1 MQRERGTRNHTA
13 GAPPQ
18 PQGVRYPG
26 RQVAELCQSY
36 QNREQ
41 IRGPREFQFCVTRSA
56 LVENTRKIR
65 LMTFNAVQ
73 PVDGSVYG
81 SAIHEN
87 TESEVREAI
96 SRAKKVAKEFATLS
110 PQSTAA
116 LLRAIADSIE
126 GKREALVAS
135 ACAETGLPEG
145 RIGGEI
151 TRTTVQFKLFA
162 NLVETGRHLRVVI
175 DKADPNYSPAPRP
188 DIRRQNQPLGVVAIF
203 AASNFPLAFSVAGGD
218 AASALASGNPVVA
231 KGHPAHPHTCAIVE
245 SAVREALKKCA
256 LSEDIFSVVQGV
268 NPQITHWLASNPDI
282 QAIGFTGSEA
292 VGRILIT
299 ISSEREVP
307 IPVFAEMGSLNPVFV
322 TQGAITERSGDLAK
336 GLVDSALL
344 GSGQFCTKPGLVFV
358 PKSATGFLDEIA
370 AHLATLKVGPLLSA
384 SIAERYS
391 KAIAQIASSGAVKVL
406 AGQENAAGFGVTPT
420 LFITDWATAQKN
432 HELLEEHFGP
442 TSVIITADETEYVGI
457 AEKLQGQLTATIQ
470 GAASDKV
477 SALLSILAERA
488 GRVIWNGFPTGV
500 AVTEAM
506 QHGGPWP
513 SSSTHTTSVGI
524 DAIYRFMRPVAYQSF
539 AQDVLPPALQDSNP
553 WKVEQTIN

>member
-1 MQRERGTRNHTA
+1 
-13 GAPPQ
+13 
-18 PQGVRYPG
+18 
-26 RQVAELCQSY
+26 
-36 QNREQ
+36 
-41 IRGPREFQFCVTRSA
+41 
-56 LVENTRKIR
+56 
-65 LMTFNAVQ
+65 MTFNAVQ
-73 PVDGSVYG
+73 PIDGSVYG
-81 SAIHEN
+81 AAIHEN
-87 TESEVREAI
+87 TQSEVQEAI
-96 SRAKKVAKEFATLS
+96 SRAKKVAKDFASLS
-110 PQSTAA
+110 PKATAE
-116 LLRAIADSIE
+116 LLRSIADSIE
-126 GKREALVAS
+126 GKRESLIAS

-162 NLVETGRHLRVVI
+162 DLVETGRHLRVVI

-231 KGHPAHPHTCAIVE
+231 KGHPAHPHTCATVE
-245 SAVREALKKCA
+245 SAVKEALKKCN
-256 LSEDIFSVVQGV
+256 LSEDIFTVVQGV
-268 NPQITHWLASNPDI
+268 NPQITHWLAAHPDI

-292 VGRILIT
+292 VGRILIK

-307 IPVFAEMGSLNPVFV
+307 IPVFAEMGSLNPVFI
-322 TQGAITERSGDLAK
+322 TQGAITERSADLAK

-344 GSGQFCTKPGLVFV
+344 GSGQFCTKPGLIFV
-358 PKSATGFLDEIA
+358 PESASAFLDEIA

-391 KAIAQIASSGAVKVL
+391 NAITQIAASGAVKVL
-406 AGQENAAGFGVTPT
+406 SGQDNPSGFGVTPT

-442 TSVIITADETEYVGI
+442 TSVIITADETEYVSI
-457 AEKLQGQLTATIQ
+457 AEQLQGQLTATIQ
-470 GAASDKV
+470 GSASDQV
-477 SALLSILAERA
+477 ASLLSILSERA

-524 DAIYRFMRPVAYQSF
+524 DAIYRFMRPVSYQSF

-553 WKVEQTIN
+553 WKVEQRIN

>member
-1 MQRERGTRNHTA
+1 MTSNA
-13 GAPPQ
+13 
-18 PQGVRYPG
+18 
-26 RQVAELCQSY
+26 
-36 QNREQ
+36 
-41 IRGPREFQFCVTRSA
+41 VTF
-56 LVENTRKIR
+56 T
-65 LMTFNAVQ
+65 AVQ
-73 PVDGSVYG
+73 PIDGTPFG
-81 SAIHEN
+81 NPIHES
-87 TESEVREAI
+87 TQSEIHDAI
-96 SRAKKVAKEFATLS
+96 TRAQKVAHQFASLS
-110 PQSTAA
+110 PQENAQ
-116 LLRAIADSIE
+116 LLRAIADAIE
-126 GKREALVAS
+126 AKRAELLIS

-151 TRTTVQFKLFA
+151 TRTTVQFRLFA
-162 NLVETGRHLRVVI
+162 DLVETGRHLRVVI

-218 AASALASGNPVVA
+218 AASALAAGNTVVA
-231 KGHPAHPHTCAIVE
+231 KGHPAHPHTCATVE
-245 SAVREALKKCA
+245 SAVKEALRKCN

-268 NPQITHWLASNPDI
+268 NPQITHWLASNKDI

-292 VGRILIT
+292 VGRILIK
-299 ISSEREVP
+299 ISAEREVP

-322 TQGAITERSGDLAK
+322 TAAAIAERSTDLAK

-344 GSGQFCTKPGLVFV
+344 GSGQFCTKPGLVFL
-358 PKSATGFLDEIA
+358 PKNSPAFLDEIA

-384 SIAERYS
+384 SIADRYS
-391 KAIAQIASSGAVKVL
+391 KAIAQIAASGAVKVL
-406 AGQENAAGFGVTPT
+406 SGQENASGFGVTPT

-442 TSVIITADETEYVGI
+442 TSVIIAADETDYVPI
-457 AEKLQGQLTATIQ
+457 AEQLQGQLTATIQ

-477 SALLSILAERA
+477 ASLLSILSERA

-513 SSSTHTTSVGI
+513 SSSTHTTSVGV

-553 WKVEQTIN
+553 WKVEQRIN

>member
-1 MQRERGTRNHTA
+1 
-13 GAPPQ
+13 
-18 PQGVRYPG
+18 
-26 RQVAELCQSY
+26 
-36 QNREQ
+36 
-41 IRGPREFQFCVTRSA
+41 
-56 LVENTRKIR
+56 
-65 LMTFNAVQ
+65 MTFNAVQ
-73 PVDGSVYG
+73 PIDGSIYG

-96 SRAKKVAKEFATLS
+96 SRAKKVAKDFASLS

-188 DIRRQNQPLGVVAIF
+188 DIRRQNQPLGVIAIF

-245 SAVREALKKCA
+245 SAVKEALKKCA
-256 LSEDIFSVVQGV
+256 LSEDLFTVVQGV
-268 NPQITHWLASNPDI
+268 NPQPDI

-292 VGRILIT
+292 VGRILIK

-307 IPVFAEMGSLNPVFV
+307 IPVFAEMGSLNPVFI
-322 TQGAITERSGDLAK
+322 TQGAITERSAELAK

-406 AGQENAAGFGVTPT
+406 SGLENAAGFGVTPT
-420 LFITDWATAQKN
+420 LFITDWATAQKY

-442 TSVIITADETEYVGI
+442 TSVIITADETDYVAI

-470 GAASDKV
+470 GAASDNV

-488 GRVIWNGFPTGV
+488 GRLIWNGFPTGV

>member
-1 MQRERGTRNHTA
+1 
-13 GAPPQ
+13 
-18 PQGVRYPG
+18 
-26 RQVAELCQSY
+26 
-36 QNREQ
+36 
-41 IRGPREFQFCVTRSA
+41 
-56 LVENTRKIR
+56 
-65 LMTFNAVQ
+65 MTFNAVK
-73 PVDGSVYG
+73 PIDGSVFG
-81 SAIHEN
+81 EAIHEN
-87 TESEVREAI
+87 TENEVRDAI
-96 SRAKKVAKEFATLS
+96 SRSKKVAKEFASLS
-110 PQSTAA
+110 PHETAE
-116 LLRAIADSIE
+116 LLRGIADSIE
-126 GKREALVAS
+126 GKREALITT

-162 NLVETGRHLRVVI
+162 DLVETGRHLRVVI

-231 KGHPAHPHTCAIVE
+231 KGHPAHPHTCATIE
-245 SAVREALKKCA
+245 SAVKEALKKCK
-256 LSEDIFSVVQGV
+256 LSEDIFNVVQGV

-292 VGRILIT
+292 VGRILIK

-307 IPVFAEMGSLNPVFV
+307 IPVFAEMGSLNPVFI
-322 TQGAITERSGDLAK
+322 TKAAIAERSAELAK

-344 GSGQFCTKPGLVFV
+344 GSGQFCTKPGLIFV
-358 PKSATGFLDEIA
+358 PNGASGFLDEIA
-370 AHLATLKVGPLLSA
+370 DYLATLKVGPLLSA
-384 SIAERYS
+384 SIAKRYS
-391 KAIAQIASSGAVKVL
+391 KAITEIAASGAVKIL
-406 AGQENAAGFGVTPT
+406 TGQENDSGFGVTPT

-442 TSVIITADETEYVGI
+442 TSVIITAEESDYLSI

-470 GAASDKV
+470 GAASDNV
-477 SALLSILAERA
+477 AALLSILSDRA

-553 WKVEQTIN
+553 WNVEQRKN

>member
-1 MQRERGTRNHTA
+1 
-13 GAPPQ
+13 
-18 PQGVRYPG
+18 
-26 RQVAELCQSY
+26 
-36 QNREQ
+36 
-41 IRGPREFQFCVTRSA
+41 
-56 LVENTRKIR
+56 
-65 LMTFNAVQ
+65 MTFNAVQ
-73 PVDGSVYG
+73 PIDGSIYG

-87 TESEVREAI
+87 TESEVRDAI
-96 SRAKKVAKEFATLS
+96 SRAKKVAKDFATLS
-110 PQSTAA
+110 PQSTSA

-162 NLVETGRHLRVVI
+162 NLVETGRHLKVVI

-188 DIRRQNQPLGVVAIF
+188 DIRRQNQPLGVIAIF

-245 SAVREALKKCA
+245 SAVKEALKKCA
-256 LSEDIFSVVQGV
+256 LSEDLFTVVQGV

-292 VGRILIT
+292 VGRILIK

-307 IPVFAEMGSLNPVFV
+307 IPVFAEMGSLNPVFI
-322 TQGAITERSGDLAK
+322 TQGAITERSAELAQ

-391 KAIAQIASSGAVKVL
+391 KAITQIASSGAVKVL
-406 AGQENAAGFGVTPT
+406 SGLENEAGFGVTPT
-420 LFITDWATAQKN
+420 LFITDWVTAQKN

-442 TSVIITADETEYVGI
+442 TSVIITADETDYVAI

-524 DAIYRFMRPVAYQSF
+524 DAIYRFVRPVAYQSF

>member
-1 MQRERGTRNHTA
+1 MTSNA
-13 GAPPQ
+13 
-18 PQGVRYPG
+18 
-26 RQVAELCQSY
+26 
-36 QNREQ
+36 
-41 IRGPREFQFCVTRSA
+41 VTF
-56 LVENTRKIR
+56 T
-65 LMTFNAVQ
+65 AVQ
-73 PVDGSVYG
+73 PIDGTPFG
-81 SAIHEN
+81 NPIHES
-87 TESEVREAI
+87 TQSEIHDAI
-96 SRAKKVAKEFATLS
+96 TRAQKIAHQFALLS
-110 PQSTAA
+110 PQENAQ
-116 LLRAIADSIE
+116 LLRAIADAIE
-126 GKREALVAS
+126 AKRAELLIS
-135 ACAETGLPEG
+135 TCAETGLPEG

-151 TRTTVQFKLFA
+151 TRTTVQFRLFA
-162 NLVETGRHLRVVI
+162 DLVETGRHLRVVI

-231 KGHPAHPHTCAIVE
+231 KGHPAHPHTCATVE
-245 SAVREALKKCA
+245 SAVKDALKKCN

-268 NPQITHWLASNPDI
+268 NPQITHWLASHKDI

-292 VGRILIT
+292 VGRILIK
-299 ISSEREVP
+299 ISAEREVP

-322 TQGAITERSGDLAK
+322 TAAAIAERSTDLAK

-344 GSGQFCTKPGLVFV
+344 GSGQFCTKPGLVFL
-358 PKSATGFLDEIA
+358 PKNSSAFLDEIA

-391 KAIAQIASSGAVKVL
+391 KAIAQIAASGAVKVL
-406 AGQENAAGFGVTPT
+406 SGQENASGFGVTPT

-442 TSVIITADETEYVGI
+442 TSVIITADETDYVSI
-457 AEKLQGQLTATIQ
+457 AEQLQGQLTATIQ

-477 SALLSILAERA
+477 ASLLSILSERA

-513 SSSTHTTSVGI
+513 SSSTHTTSVGV

-553 WKVEQTIN
+553 WKVEQRIN